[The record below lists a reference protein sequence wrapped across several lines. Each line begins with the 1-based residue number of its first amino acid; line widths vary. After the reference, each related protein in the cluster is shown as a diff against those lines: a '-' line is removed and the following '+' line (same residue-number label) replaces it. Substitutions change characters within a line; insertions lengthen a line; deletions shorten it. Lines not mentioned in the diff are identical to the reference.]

1 MDVLQDIVEN
11 AMLGKLIVDI
21 VVENPCMLQIDSQP
35 RIVQVPDCVP
45 VRCQLQ

>member
-21 VVENPCMLQIDSQP
+21 ENPCMLQIDSQP